1 MRKQL
6 FQIAAGA
13 FLLVAFFGGS
23 VHAQTAAKKIGILI
37 WANEVRYE
45 VGAEGFIEQLKK
57 DGIVTSDADFV
68 IRRAGGSKVE
78 AAKIAKEFA
87 LPDENGV
94 LIGDVAAGSE
104 AAKSG
109 VKSGD
114 VIIAVNW
121 TGVYVV
127 DDQEQVLLELS
138 FPEITSISSQKYVV
152 SLL

>member
-68 IRRAGGSKVE
+68 IRKASKRH
-78 AAKIAKEFA
+78 
-87 LPDENGV
+87 
-94 LIGDVAAGSE
+94 LIHGPF
-104 AAKSG
+104 
-109 VKSGD
+109 
-114 VIIAVNW
+114 
-121 TGVYVV
+121 TG
-127 DDQEQVLLELS
+127 
-138 FPEITSISSQKYVV
+138 INCR
-152 SLL
+152 